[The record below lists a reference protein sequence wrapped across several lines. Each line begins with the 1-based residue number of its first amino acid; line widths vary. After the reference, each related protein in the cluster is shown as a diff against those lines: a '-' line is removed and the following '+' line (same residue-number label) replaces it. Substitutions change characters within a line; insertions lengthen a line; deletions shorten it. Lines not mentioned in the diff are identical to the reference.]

1 MAKMTKADIQKRQL
15 EIMTKMDE
23 MDEKTN
29 AREAKMRALTSEEQK
44 GALTEEQKRELEALK
59 AEQRSQ
65 DIEYDALVR
74 ESAGLSARAKAMA
87 TGKDLEQIRE
97 REDYGA
103 KIREMVNDCFTNR
116 RAANATT
123 ILANA
128 ITKDPGGDN
137 NTEANLQ
144 AGGLIPVEIRP
155 IIDTKVPGTELP
167 DDLVMVTGVT
177 GTQVIPYSI
186 NDVKFTVE
194 GEVTKVNE
202 QPLDFAN
209 ITTSPKRVAA
219 SVPVSRRAV
228 ANAAFDIIAFITYKF
243 QKGWAIFRA
252 LHIYA
257 HGNYTKLQSPF
268 AQVTVKEL
276 TLDENIGKNL
286 AKEIAEMYDLGFEGD
301 PELIFDKTT
310 EVDLKFTKLIPG
322 TTDSN
327 RTVVENG
334 QCVGYRYHISPFVD
348 YTIDANGVAS
358 KDFVGEGENKKAVR
372 YIAIGHF
379 GYLNEQV
386 YADGIEFNI
395 DGTSSANF
403 DRNVIALGMGLDYSL
418 VEMSSKVNGNT
429 SGKPQAFKLIKLI
442 EPASSNEIGG

>member
-44 GALTEEQKRELEALK
+44 GTITDEQKRELEALK

-65 DIEYDALVR
+65 DIKYDALVR

-87 TGKDLEQIRE
+87 TGKELNQIRE

-128 ITKDPGGDN
+128 ITEGTDQNEK
-137 NTEANLQ
+137 ANLE
-144 AGGLIPVEIRP
+144 AGGLIPVEIKP
-155 IIDTKVPGTELP
+155 IIDTKVPGIELP
-167 DDLVMVTGVT
+167 EDLVMVTGVT

-194 GEVTKVNE
+194 GEVTKVAE
-202 QPLDFAN
+202 QALDFAN

-243 QKGWAIFRA
+243 QKGWAMFRA

-257 HGNYTKLQSPF
+257 HGAYTKLQSPF
-268 AQVTVKEL
+268 AQVDVVEL

-286 AKEIAEMYDLGFEGD
+286 AKEIAKMYDLGFEGD
-301 PELIFDKTT
+301 PELIMDKTT

-327 RTVVENG
+327 RTVIQDG
-334 QCVGYRYHISPFVD
+334 QCVGYRYHVSPYID
-348 YTIDANGVAS
+348 YSIDADGVAT
-358 KDFVGEGENKKAVR
+358 KGNDR
-372 YIAIGHF
+372 YIGIGHF

-418 VEMSSKVNGNT
+418 VEMSSKVNGKN
-429 SGKPQAFKLIKLI
+429 GKPQAFKLIKLV

>member
-29 AREAKMRALTSEEQK
+29 VREAKMRTLTSEEQK
-44 GALTEEQKRELEALK
+44 GTITDEQKRELEALK

-128 ITKDPGGDN
+128 ITSGDDQN
-137 NTEANLQ
+137 NTANLE
-144 AGGLIPVEIRP
+144 AGGLIPIEIRP
-155 IIDTKVPGTELP
+155 IIDTKVPGIELP
-167 DDLVMVTGVT
+167 EDLVMVTGVT

-194 GEVTKVNE
+194 GEVTKVEE
-202 QPLDFAN
+202 QALDFAN

-243 QKGWAIFRA
+243 QKGWAMFRA

-257 HGNYTKLQSPF
+257 HGNYDKLQSPF
-268 AQVTVKEL
+268 AQVTVEEL

-286 AKEIAEMYDLGFEGD
+286 AKKVAEMYDLGFEGD
-301 PELIFDKTT
+301 PELIMDKTT

-327 RTVVENG
+327 RTVIQDG
-334 QCVGYRYHISPFVD
+334 QCVGYRYHVSPFID
-348 YTIDANGVAS
+348 YTINANGVAT
-358 KDFVGEGENKKAVR
+358 KETDR
-372 YIAIGHF
+372 YIGIGHF

-429 SGKPQAFKLIKLI
+429 NGKPQAFKLIKLV
-442 EPASSNEIGG
+442 EPASSDEIGG

>member
-1 MAKMTKADIQKRQL
+1 MAQMTKADIQKRQL

-29 AREAKMRALTSEEQK
+29 VREAKIRTLTSEEQK
-44 GALTEEQKRELEALK
+44 EEREKLM
-59 AEQRSQ
+59 AEQRTQ

-87 TGKDLEQIRE
+87 TGKELSQIRE

-128 ITKDPGGDN
+128 IKDGSDQN
-137 NTEANLQ
+137 VTANLE
-144 AGGLIPVEIRP
+144 AGGLVPVEIRP
-155 IIDTKVPGTELP
+155 IIDTKVTGIELP
-167 DDLVMVTGVT
+167 EDLVMVTGVT

-194 GEVTKVNE
+194 GEVTKVAE
-202 QPLDFAN
+202 QALDFAN

-243 QKGWAIFRA
+243 QKGWAMFRA

-257 HGNYTKLQSPF
+257 HGEYAKLQSPF
-268 AQVTVKEL
+268 AQVDVVEL

-286 AKEIAEMYDLGFEGD
+286 AKEIAKMYDLGFEGD
-301 PELIFDKTT
+301 PEIIMDKTT

-327 RTVVENG
+327 RTVIQDG
-334 QCVGYRYHISPFVD
+334 QCVGYRYHVSPYID
-348 YTIDANGVAS
+348 YSINAQGVAT
-358 KDFVGEGENKKAVR
+358 KGEDR
-372 YIAIGHF
+372 YIGIGHF

-403 DRNVIALGMGLDYSL
+403 DRNVICLGMGLDYSL

-429 SGKPQAFKLIKLI
+429 SGKPQAFKLIKLV

>member
-1 MAKMTKADIQKRQL
+1 MAQMTKADIQKRQL

-29 AREAKMRALTSEEQK
+29 VREAKIRTLTSEEQK
-44 GALTEEQKRELEALK
+44 EEREKLM
-59 AEQRSQ
+59 AEQRTQ
-65 DIEYDALVR
+65 DMEYDALVR

-87 TGKDLEQIRE
+87 TGKELSQIRE

-103 KIREMVNDCFTNR
+103 KIREMVDDCFNNR

-128 ITKDPGGDN
+128 VKDGADQN
-137 NTEANLQ
+137 VTANLE
-144 AGGLIPVEIRP
+144 AGGLVPVEIRP
-155 IIDTKVPGTELP
+155 IIDTKVPGIELP
-167 DDLVMVTGVT
+167 EDLVMVTGVT

-186 NDVKFTVE
+186 NDVKFSVE
-194 GEVTKVNE
+194 GEVTKVAE
-202 QPLDFAN
+202 QALDFAN
-209 ITTSPKRVAA
+209 IATSPKRVAA

-243 QKGWAIFRA
+243 QKGWAMFRA

-257 HGNYTKLQSPF
+257 HGEYTKLQSPF
-268 AQVTVKEL
+268 AQVDVVQL
-276 TLDENIGKNL
+276 TLDENIGENL
-286 AKEIAEMYDLGFEGD
+286 AKEIAKMYDLGFEGD
-301 PELIFDKTT
+301 PEIIMDKTT

-327 RTVVENG
+327 RTVIQDG
-334 QCVGYRYHISPFVD
+334 QCVGYRYHVSPYID
-348 YTIDANGVAS
+348 YSINAQGVAT
-358 KDFVGEGENKKAVR
+358 KGEDR
-372 YIAIGHF
+372 YIGIGHF

-429 SGKPQAFKLIKLI
+429 NGKPQAFKLIKLV

>member
-1 MAKMTKADIQKRQL
+1 MTKMTKADIQKRQL
-15 EIMTKMDE
+15 EIMTKLDE

-44 GALTEEQKRELEALK
+44 DELAKLQ

-87 TGKDLEQIRE
+87 TGKELEQIRE

-103 KIREMVNDCFTNR
+103 KIRELVQDCYTNR

-128 ITKDPGGDN
+128 ITTGADQNVTG
-137 NTEANLQ
+137 NLE

-167 DDLVMVTGVT
+167 EDLVMVTGVT

-194 GEVTKVNE
+194 GEVTKVEE
-202 QPLDFAN
+202 QALDFAN

-228 ANAAFDIIAFITYKF
+228 AQAAFDIVAFITYKF
-243 QKGWAIFRA
+243 QKGWAQFRA

-257 HGNYTKLQSPF
+257 HGEYDKLQSPF
-268 AQVTVKEL
+268 AQVDVVEL

-286 AKEIAEMYDLGFEGD
+286 AKEIAKMYDLGFEGD
-301 PELIFDKTT
+301 PELIMDKTT

-327 RTVVENG
+327 RTVIQDG
-334 QCVGYRYHISPFVD
+334 QCVGYRYHISPFID
-348 YTIDANGVAS
+348 YAIAANGIAT
-358 KDFVGEGENKKAVR
+358 KDATYR
-372 YIAIGHF
+372 YIGIGHF

-418 VEMSSKVNGNT
+418 VELSSKVNGNT

-442 EPASSNEIGG
+442 EPASSNEIGN

>member
-1 MAKMTKADIQKRQL
+1 MAKMTKADIEKRQL
-15 EIMTKMDE
+15 DIMTKLDE

-29 AREAKMRALTSEEQK
+29 VREAKMRTLTSEEQK
-44 GALTEEQKRELEALK
+44 EEREKLM
-59 AEQRSQ
+59 AEQRTQ

-87 TGKDLEQIRE
+87 TGKELSQIRE

-103 KIREMVNDCFTNR
+103 KIREMVNDCFNNR

-128 ITKDPGGDN
+128 IKDGSDQN
-137 NTEANLQ
+137 MTANLE

-155 IIDTKVPGTELP
+155 IIDTKVSGIELP
-167 DDLVMVTGVT
+167 EDLVMVTGVT

-194 GEVTKVNE
+194 GEVTKVAE
-202 QPLDFAN
+202 QALDFAN

-243 QKGWAIFRA
+243 QKGWAMFRA

-257 HGNYTKLQSPF
+257 HGNYAKLQSPF
-268 AQVTVKEL
+268 AQVDVVQL
-276 TLDENIGKNL
+276 TLDANIGKNL
-286 AKEIAEMYDLGFEGD
+286 AKEIAKMYDLGFEGD
-301 PELIFDKTT
+301 PEIIMDKTT

-327 RTVVENG
+327 RTVIQDG
-334 QCVGYRYHISPFVD
+334 QCVGYRYHVSPYID
-348 YTIDANGVAS
+348 YSINAQGVAT
-358 KDFVGEGENKKAVR
+358 KGEDR
-372 YIAIGHF
+372 YIGIGHF

-395 DGTSSANF
+395 DGTSSSNF

-429 SGKPQAFKLIKLI
+429 NGKPQAFKLIKLV